1 MEKLEAF
8 TKLAK
13 TATELEKLWDE
24 EKEEE
29 AKKKELE
36 LKKLRSALVE
46 KGFLDPIRSLDK
58 EMLEELNSIP
68 MEILEGCTE
77 NLNFFLDLEAFAFS
91 IADEIDTESFSKF
104 LNFNREIIKVGIKR
118 KCWSLVKRGYIASIE
133 ISMLAKNFESA
144 YKFGEEL
151 LTLYE
156 KMGDLEIVSLALKY
170 MVSAAINMGRHGKAI
185 ELLHKKIEIDK
196 TVRLEEE
203 LSEDYVMLGDLY
215 LESGNIVKCE
225 KALMA
230 GAQYCQ
236 STSQISDLLHISIID
251 TKIAAKK
258 GNLEE
263 SIRKAR
269 RLAEIWEEHKR
280 MELKPDLFLLSEIY
294 IHIADVHLKMGE
306 QEKAIEV
313 LKEGYEKLNKEDTG
327 EAADI
332 CRKIASIYNKRNEIA
347 KMEEWIK
354 RAEELESADNREE
367 EFAEE

>member
-118 KCWSLVKRGYIASIE
+118 KCWSLVKKGYIASIE

-170 MVSAAINMGRHGKAI
+170 LVS
-185 ELLHKKIEIDK
+185 
-196 TVRLEEE
+196 
-203 LSEDYVMLGDLY
+203 
-215 LESGNIVKCE
+215 
-225 KALMA
+225 
-230 GAQYCQ
+230 
-236 STSQISDLLHISIID
+236 
-251 TKIAAKK
+251 
-258 GNLEE
+258 
-263 SIRKAR
+263 
-269 RLAEIWEEHKR
+269 
-280 MELKPDLFLLSEIY
+280 
-294 IHIADVHLKMGE
+294 
-306 QEKAIEV
+306 
-313 LKEGYEKLNKEDTG
+313 
-327 EAADI
+327 
-332 CRKIASIYNKRNEIA
+332 
-347 KMEEWIK
+347 
-354 RAEELESADNREE
+354 
-367 EFAEE
+367 